1 MCQKCDL
8 FQAFLGAFPIYLGE
22 RFAEFDKKEK
32 ERVAICHNVWVSTVL
47 GLHRI
52 WCRMSLAGFPFQR
65 FANGLLDGRDREGIL
80 F

>member
-32 ERVAICHNVWVSTVL
+32 ERVAICHNVWVSTVF
-47 GLHRI
+47 G
-52 WCRMSLAGFPFQR
+52 AG
-65 FANGLLDGRDREGIL
+65 
-80 F
+80 